1 MAIVGVRFDQR
12 LIHGQVATF
21 WTNFLKVDRIVVLD
35 EEVFGNDMLKATLR
49 MAVPQGVNSSIILKE
64 KFVANYTAGKY
75 GTQRLLIVF
84 RDMDVLSYLLEN
96 GVEITELNLGNRPD
110 KGGDTRIAKHFC
122 VGPHEVEAI
131 RAFEAKGIHVYSQLV
146 PQDPVYEAEDLLKS
160 AGL

>member
-35 EEVFGNDMLKATLR
+35 EEVFANDMLKATLR

-64 KFVANYTAGKY
+64 KFAANYKAGKY
-75 GTQRLLIVF
+75 GAQRLLIVF
-84 RDMDVLSYLLEN
+84 RDMDVLTYLIDQ
-96 GVEITELNLGNRPD
+96 GVDITELNLGNRPD

-122 VGPHEVEAI
+122 VGAHEVEVI
-131 RAFEAKGIHVYSQLV
+131 RALEAKGVHVYSQLV
-146 PQDPVYEAEDLLKS
+146 PQDPAYEAEDLLKS

>member
-35 EEVFGNDMLKATLR
+35 EEVSGNDMLKATLR
-49 MAVPQGVNSSIILKE
+49 MAVPQGVNSSIIVKE
-64 KFVANYTAGKY
+64 KFAANYTAGKY

-84 RDMDVLSYLLEN
+84 RDMDVLTYLIDQ
-96 GVEITELNLGNRPD
+96 GVDITELNLGNRPD

-122 VGPHEVEAI
+122 VGPHEVEVI
-131 RAFEAKGIHVYSQLV
+131 RALSAKGIHVYSQLV
-146 PQDPVYEAEDLLKS
+146 PQDPAYEAEDLLKS